1 MNRINLIGRTTKAP
15 ERRSTTTGKH
25 VALFTL
31 AVNRRYDREK
41 ADFIACVAWG
51 KLADL
56 VMEYVGKGQLIAIVG
71 ELHIDNYQTSDGM
84 TKYKTEVVAEEVEF
98 LGHAPTPK
106 AKKETTAAA
115 DEAVHDV
122 LDDVDVLPDDEDL
135 PF

>member
-25 VALFTL
+25 VALFSL

-41 ADFIACVAWG
+41 ADFISCVAWG
-51 KLADL
+51 QLADL
-56 VMEYVGKGQLIAIVG
+56 VIEYVGKGQLIAVAG
-71 ELHIDNYQTSDGM
+71 ELHIDSYQTSDGM
-84 TKYKTEVVAEEVEF
+84 KKYKTEVVAEEVEF
-98 LGHAPTPK
+98 LGHAPK

-115 DEAVHDV
+115 DETASDV
-122 LDDVDVLPDDEDL
+122 LDGIEVLPDDEDL

>member
-56 VMEYVGKGQLIAIVG
+56 VMDYVGKGQLIAVVG
-71 ELHIDNYQTSDGM
+71 ELHIDSYHTSDGT

-98 LGHAPTPK
+98 LGRAPK
-106 AKKETTAAA
+106 AKNETTAAA
-115 DEAVHDV
+115 DETVSDV
-122 LDDVDVLPDDEDL
+122 LDGVDVLPDDEDL

>member
-31 AVNRRYDREK
+31 AVNRRYDRDK
-41 ADFIACVAWG
+41 ADFIGCVAWG

-71 ELHIDNYQTSDGM
+71 ELHIDSYQTSDGT
-84 TKYKTEVVAEEVEF
+84 TKRRRLPMRLRVMCW
-98 LGHAPTPK
+98 
-106 AKKETTAAA
+106 TALKCCPMMRIC
-115 DEAVHDV
+115 H
-122 LDDVDVLPDDEDL
+122 
-135 PF
+135 FRR

>member
-41 ADFIACVAWG
+41 ADFIGCVAWG

-56 VMEYVGKGQLIAIVG
+56 VMDYVGKGQLIAIVG
-71 ELHIDNYQTSDGM
+71 ELHIDSYQTSDGM

-98 LGHAPTPK
+98 LGHAPK

-115 DEAVHDV
+115 DEAMHDV
-122 LDDVDVLPDDEDL
+122 LDDVEILPDDEDL